1 MEVLGPGQRAAVSS
15 SQEAALPAPL
25 AWLGGS
31 GQKIAQPGP
40 PRGCGFQNP
49 GWSRCRRGSF
59 LLPGQ
64 GLNGPSSDNRT
75 LKSPQRCHPPPVSPT
90 VSKPQPSL
98 GIVPQSIQLPQK
110 AAVKGEGLWAP
121 TGPRWLPSRLPTTPA
136 VLPRSARRRAHAVQ
150 LPGWGRGVRRGVG
163 SFPRIKEAD
172 CQDRAVRVRGRGV
185 GREARERE
193 AVAGPFH
200 GNDPMTDGKH
210 WACPHPHP
218 SLPSGGRT
226 EANQTIPK
234 HRMTNR
240 EAQGRGKH

>member
-136 VLPRSARRRAHAVQ
+136 VLPRSARRRAHGGPAPGLGEGGAQRSRQ
-150 LPGWGRGVRRGVG
+150 L
-163 SFPRIKEAD
+163 S
-172 CQDRAVRVRGRGV
+172 QD
-185 GREARERE
+185 
-193 AVAGPFH
+193 
-200 GNDPMTDGKH
+200 K
-210 WACPHPHP
+210 
-218 SLPSGGRT
+218 GGRLSRQGC
-226 EANQTIPK
+226 EGQREGCGERSQREGGGGWAIP
-234 HRMTNR
+234 R
-240 EAQGRGKH
+240 E